1 MTALSITASAVVAGS
16 NAVRDVGTAGATI
29 TAGQPLYYDAT
40 TAKWNPADTNSA
52 TAAARA
58 ASAIAL
64 NSASLNQPISLHKS
78 GDLTMNA
85 VLTAGVA
92 YYLGGAAAGTI
103 VPVGDLT
110 TGDYTQV
117 IGIAKST
124 TVLAVDFQ
132 SAGVAI

>member
-1 MTALSITASAVVAGS
+1 MAALSITATAVVAGS
-16 NAVRDVGTAGATI
+16 NAVRDVGTAGETI
-29 TAGQPLYYDAT
+29 AAGQPVYYDAT
-40 TAKWNPADTNSA
+40 TAKWKLADTNSA
-52 TAAARA
+52 TAAARVA
-58 ASAIAL
+58 TAIAL
-64 NSASLNQPISLHKS
+64 NGAAVNQPVSLHKS

-92 YYLGGAAAGTI
+92 YYLGGTAGSS
-103 VPVGDLT
+103 VPVADLT